1 MDAQTIALALI
12 AVLIILAIVAF
23 GWRTYERRGTAPSFQ
38 REVFLW
44 FDPNS
49 TSPNLNAA
57 TSTAAALKS
66 VVASPGQVSLY
77 AAGGGSAAG
86 AGITSTGDI
95 YWAPGPQY
103 AGSTAFEKLGTGLP
117 YGVWLFGPKP
127 AKETPNV
134 MPFSCQSWYQDHSAA
149 SSAGP
154 AAGMASRA
162 TTLAASR
169 LATAQ
174 RRFAHRMRG
183 EALRQTRPSK
193 Q

>member
-1 MDAQTIALALI
+1 MDVQSVALALI
-12 AVLIILAIVAF
+12 AILIILAIVAF
-23 GWRTYERRGTAPSFQ
+23 GWRTYKRQGMAPSFQ

-44 FDPNS
+44 FDPNN
-49 TSPNLNAA
+49 TSPNLSAA
-57 TSTAAALKS
+57 TSTAMALKS
-66 VVASPGQVSLY
+66 TVASPGQVSLY
-77 AAGGGSAAG
+77 AAGGGSVAG

-103 AGSTAFEKLGTGLP
+103 AGPTAFEKLGTGLP

-127 AKETPNV
+127 VKGTPNV
-134 MPFSCQSWYQDHSAA
+134 MPFSCRSWYQDHSAGT
-149 SSAGP
+149 SAGP
-154 AAGMASRA
+154 TASVASHA

-174 RRFAHRMRG
+174 RRFARRMRST
-183 EALRQTRPSK
+183 AIRRTQPSK